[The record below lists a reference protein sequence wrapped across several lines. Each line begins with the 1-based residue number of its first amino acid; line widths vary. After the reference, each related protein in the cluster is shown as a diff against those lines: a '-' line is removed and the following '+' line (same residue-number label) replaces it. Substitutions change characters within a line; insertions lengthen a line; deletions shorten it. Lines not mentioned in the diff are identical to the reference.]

1 MNHKRSYVQS
11 SKHKLFSNSFFNK
24 TFCNCQDCWWRRK
37 QRNSRLVKFFSCKDG
52 VLVLSEISNLPKTET
67 NFFAIHIHENGE
79 CDGDFS
85 FAGGHYGEG
94 THPLHSGDLPPL
106 LSASGTATSLVLTNR
121 FTPSEIIGKSVII
134 HDGYDDFT
142 TQPSGNSGARIA
154 CGVIKKT

>member
-1 MNHKRSYVQS
+1 MFKVQNTNYFQIPFLTRPFAIAKIVGGEE
-11 SKHKLFSNSFFNK
+11 SKETHGF
-24 TFCNCQDCWWRRK
+24 
-37 QRNSRLVKFFSCKDG
+37 VKFFSCKDG
-52 VLVLSEISNLPKTET
+52 VLVLSEISNLPKTAT

-85 FAGGHYGEG
+85 SAGGHYGEG

-106 LSASGTATSLVLTNR
+106 LSASGTAISLVLTNR

-142 TQPSGNSGARIA
+142 TQPSGNSGARIG
-154 CGVIKKT
+154 CGVIKKF